1 MLKVIVYI
9 IILIAL
15 LFGYAK
21 FIELRGIFFPDK
33 EIKSTP
39 QSINL
44 PFEDIYIL
52 TKDGLK
58 INGWFIPS
66 YNAKHTLL
74 FCHGNAGNIAGRLD
88 KIDTLH
94 RLGVNIFIID
104 YRGFGRSQGRP
115 SEKGIYLDAQA
126 AYDYLTANR
135 KIKPE
140 AIILYGESLG
150 GVAVINLAS
159 EVKILA
165 LITEGA
171 LSSGKD
177 MAKELFP
184 FLPAPF
190 FSYKFDSLSKIKRA
204 NAPKLFLHSID
215 DEVVPFRMAQ
225 KLFSAAKEPKR
236 LVQLNGGHNTAFLDY
251 PAKYTFAI
259 SSFIDSLK

>member
-1 MLKVIVYI
+1 MLKAILYI
-9 IILIAL
+9 IIAIVL

-21 FIELRGIFFPDK
+21 YIELRGIFFPVK
-33 EIKSTP
+33 EIKFTP

-58 INGWFIPS
+58 INGWFLPND
-66 YNAKHTLL
+66 NAKHTLL
-74 FCHGNAGNIAGRLD
+74 FCHGNAGNIADRLD
-88 KIDTLH
+88 KIAILH
-94 RLGVNIFIID
+94 RLGINIFIID

-126 AYDYLTANR
+126 AYDYLVANR

-150 GVAVINLAS
+150 SAAVINLAS

-165 LITEGA
+165 LVAEGA
-171 LSSGKD
+171 FSSGED
-177 MAKELFP
+177 MAKEIYP
-184 FLPAPF
+184 FLPAPL
-190 FSYKFDSLSKIKRA
+190 FSYKFDSLAKIKRV
-204 NAPKLFLHSID
+204 NAPKLFMHSMD
-215 DEVVPFRMAQ
+215 DEVVPFRLAQ
-225 KLFSAAKEPKR
+225 KLFSTAGEPKH

-251 PAKYTFAI
+251 PEKYTSALI
-259 SSFIDSLK
+259 SFINNLK